1 MEKVLA
7 IAQVTVRESFRRKDP
22 YVLLILTFLIV
33 LGAGLFSRFG
43 AEGLGK
49 FVKDVGFSVTN
60 ALAVILCVVA
70 AARQLPAEIQNRTLY
85 PLMAKPVSRAQVILG
100 KYLGVCLM
108 ASAVVLLF
116 SAELFFLFRY
126 LKVPLSGTFYQ
137 AVYLRV
143 LSMWVIAAFVLCL
156 SLFTTHAANVTI
168 SLLLTIAMST
178 FNNAI
183 LTVMTELEG
192 LTLKVFEYLY
202 FALPH
207 MELFDLSKKEVHG
220 WEPVPLWVLAA
231 LTGYAALYAGVFLG
245 VGVRRFK
252 RLAL

>member
-7 IAQVTVRESFRRKDP
+7 IAQVTIRESFRRKDP

-33 LGAGLFSRFG
+33 LGAGMFSRFG

-49 FVKDVGFSVTN
+49 FVTDVGFSVTN
-60 ALAVILCVVA
+60 ALAVIICVVT
-70 AARQLPAEIQNRTLY
+70 AARQLPVEIQNRTLY

-100 KYLGVCLM
+100 KYVGVAVM
-108 ASAVVLLF
+108 ASCVVLF
-116 SAELFFLFRY
+116 FAVELYVLFRY
-126 LKVPLSGTFYQ
+126 LGIPVSGTYFQ

-143 LSMWVIAAFVLCL
+143 LSMWVIAAFVLFL
-156 SLFTTHAANVTI
+156 SLITTHAANVTI
-168 SLLLTIAMST
+168 SLLLTIAMAT

-192 LTLKVFEYLY
+192 TLLKVFEYLY
-202 FALPH
+202 FLLPH

-220 WEPVPLWVLAA
+220 WPPVPFWVLAA
-231 LTGYAALYAGVFLG
+231 LTGYAALYASVFLG
-245 VGVRRFK
+245 LGIRRFS